1 MLSYQS
7 LMPGGAGTLRY
18 ENGCPSLEAFGC
30 HSCRPSTSPGFPP
43 RIGVRGRLFAENRI
57 QGDRSC
63 GLVRRIC
70 TADSATPHAD
80 PSGGQAPRLAKSST
94 ALHFLIPPST
104 MGLQFGRVRRW
115 RAGIGVEWRAHPG
128 SESGTCF
135 RTDCPCRVVPEQVA
149 TISVAIHVPV
159 GHERDNLLSE
169 CCFEFLAALLASSST
184 GERRLFQP
192 TANGRLIVQPL
203 LHIILAW
210 PRAWRVRWERQT
222 NREGPGVSATRW
234 SPMRGTSRVCN
245 SLRVGLQA

>member
-1 MLSYQS
+1 MTPLHLPWIPAPYRGTGQA
-7 LMPGGAGTLRY
+7 LRGKDEFRGAGLAAWY
-18 ENGCPSLEAFGC
+18 GE
-30 HSCRPSTSPGFPP
+30 
-43 RIGVRGRLFAENRI
+43 FA
-57 QGDRSC
+57 
-63 GLVRRIC
+63 RRILRRP
-70 TADSATPHAD
+70 TPTPAGD
-80 PSGGQAPRLAKSST
+80 KPST

-115 RAGIGVEWRAHPG
+115 RAGIGVEWRAHPV

-135 RTDCPCRVVPEQVA
+135 RTNRSCRVVPEQVA

-234 SPMRGTSRVCN
+234 SPMRGYF
-245 SLRVGLQA
+245 

>member
-1 MLSYQS
+1 MSFVTPLHLLWIPAPYRGTGQA
-7 LMPGGAGTLRY
+7 LRGKDEFRGAGLAAWY
-18 ENGCPSLEAFGC
+18 GE
-30 HSCRPSTSPGFPP
+30 
-43 RIGVRGRLFAENRI
+43 FA
-57 QGDRSC
+57 
-63 GLVRRIC
+63 RRILRR
-70 TADSATPHAD
+70 PIAD

-149 TISVAIHVPV
+149 RISAAIHVPV

-192 TANGRLIVQPL
+192 TASGRLIVQPL

>member
-1 MLSYQS
+1 
-7 LMPGGAGTLRY
+7 MP
-18 ENGCPSLEAFGC
+18 
-30 HSCRPSTSPGFPP
+30 HPG
-43 RIGVRGRLFAENRI
+43 
-57 QGDRSC
+57 
-63 GLVRRIC
+63 
-70 TADSATPHAD
+70 

-104 MGLQFGRVRRW
+104 MGLQFGRFRRW

-135 RTDCPCRVVPEQVA
+135 RTDCPCRLALEQVA

-159 GHERDNLLSE
+159 GHERDNLLPE
-169 CCFEFLAALLASSST
+169 CCFEFLAALLASSCT

-203 LHIILAW
+203 LHIVLAW